1 MLLARLIFN
10 TYGFFL
16 ESIAKANSIQ
26 TLITFKN
33 SLMWPYYL
41 SVINF
46 FSTNAPLKIDLFI
59 ELTLRLLAKS
69 LVRFFLLR
77 SQKLISYLSIKAN
90 SGFTIQGDCL

>member
-1 MLLARLIFN
+1 
-10 TYGFFL
+10 
-16 ESIAKANSIQ
+16 
-26 TLITFKN
+26 
-33 SLMWPYYL
+33 MWPYYL